1 MMRRQDLWPLGA
13 IGLVLAVTAGW
24 WGLALW
30 SVPGAPEWLERA
42 RAVCFNIT
50 ESGLPDTKGWLMLL
64 GQPPI
69 MVGFLLIG
77 WREAVADS
85 MRRLLGTGG
94 GRVAAGGTL
103 ALCAAGLGLTAA
115 KVADARLPGVEWG
128 GEGPAPLAHPRID
141 RPWPETEG
149 LVEQAG
155 QAFWIERLV
164 GRPAL
169 VTFAFGHC
177 ETLCPVVVHQALAAR
192 DELDRRGVET
202 SMVVFTLDPWRD
214 TPSRLVTL
222 ARQWGLDPARDF
234 VVGGTVEA
242 VEAALDAWGIAR
254 TRDERT
260 GDIVHA
266 GVIYLVER
274 DGTIAFSSTG
284 GVEHVV
290 SLGARLLPATSGF
303 PSGSSGSPSG

>member
-1 MMRRQDLWPLGA
+1 MMRRQDVWPLGA
-13 IGLVLAVTAGW
+13 IGLVLTVTAAW

-30 SVPGAPEWLERA
+30 SVPGAPAWLERA

-69 MVGFLLIG
+69 MVGFLLVG
-77 WREAVADS
+77 WRRAVGDS
-85 MRRLLGTGG
+85 LRRLLGTPL
-94 GRVAAGGTL
+94 GRAAAGATL
-103 ALCAAGLGLTAA
+103 ALCLTGLGLTAA
-115 KVADARLPGVEWG
+115 KVADARLPAVAWG
-128 GEGPAPLAHPRID
+128 ADGQAPLAHPRVD
-141 RPWPETEG
+141 RPWPEAGG
-149 LVEQAG
+149 LIEQAG
-155 QAFWIERLV
+155 LAFSLERLG

-192 DELDRRGVET
+192 AELDRRGVEA
-202 SMVVFTLDPWRD
+202 SLVVFTLDPWRD
-214 TPSRLVTL
+214 TPSRLGTL
-222 ARQWGLDPARDF
+222 LRQWGLDPTRDL
-234 VVGGTVEA
+234 VVGGSVEA
-242 VEAALDAWGIAR
+242 VKAALDAWGVAR

-266 GVIYLVER
+266 GIIHLVEP
-274 DGTIAFSSTG
+274 DGTIAFSSAG

-290 SLGARLLPATSGF
+290 SLGVRLLAATT
-303 PSGSSGSPSG
+303 P